1 MKNKKIKV
9 IKRNIDPQTFRNMT
23 MQYDKND
30 NFKSLNLFFKFTKN
44 LQQLKIVKIHK
55 KYFPAIFFHN
65 TKIYVLD
72 LL

>member
-30 NFKSLNLFFKFTKN
+30 NFKSLNLFFLNSQRTFNNEKLLKYSEDIF
-44 LQQLKIVKIHK
+44 QQ
-55 KYFPAIFFHN
+55 YFFIIQQFM
-65 TKIYVLD
+65 Y
-72 LL
+72 